1 MNIDSKLIKIVCS
14 FNFVGSLQN
23 LHRSLCTIL
32 IKVVLVKKFHFC
44 FLHPLLL
51 VLNKLLLANN
61 EFLFCIDCLLK
72 MTPGI
77 HLISTK
83 YPYSATFY
91 IFV

>member
-1 MNIDSKLIKIVCS
+1 MNIDSKLIKNCPLIRL
-14 FNFVGSLQN
+14 LQN
-23 LHRSLCTIL
+23 LHRSLSTIP

-61 EFLFCIDCLLK
+61 EFLFCIDCLSRMIL
-72 MTPGI
+72 GI

-83 YPYSATFY
+83 CPYSATFY
-91 IFV
+91 NIV

>member
-1 MNIDSKLIKIVCS
+1 MKIDSKLIKIVCS
-14 FNFVGSLQN
+14 FKFVGSLQN
-23 LHRSLCTIL
+23 LHRSLSTIL

-61 EFLFCIDCLLK
+61 EFLFCIDCLSK
-72 MTPGI
+72 MILGI

-83 YPYSATFY
+83 CPYSATFY
-91 IFV
+91 NIV

>member
-1 MNIDSKLIKIVCS
+1 MNIDSKLIKIVRS

-23 LHRSLCTIL
+23 LHQSLCTIL

-44 FLHPLLL
+44 FLHPFLL

-61 EFLFCIDCLLK
+61 EFLFCIGCLFK
-72 MTPGI
+72 MTLGI

-83 YPYSATFY
+83 CPYSATFY
-91 IFV
+91 KFV